1 MHHSKLFLC
10 QNFASFTR
18 NLDVSRPLALA
29 NSGIRRTVQAAPCGK
44 GDLACGLIIS
54 VSLFFIAI
62 REERWTVSKK
72 KGLQK
77 SFDGHGP
84 MVKSTVVF
92 SHCPF
97 LSPAD

>member
-1 MHHSKLFLC
+1 MAVASAFRREAFGSDSYGSIYWVLHHEGK
-10 QNFASFTR
+10 
-18 NLDVSRPLALA
+18 
-29 NSGIRRTVQAAPCGK
+29 GIRLWPHYIRV
-44 GDLACGLIIS
+44 
-54 VSLFFIAI
+54 VVFIAI